1 MTPETANTRSWLRD
15 TALFLGGQL
24 TAQFGTS
31 ISSYAV
37 IWYVTL
43 KTGSGTQYALLIIAS
58 QITMALTAMIGGVW
72 SDRYWRKVLIMA
84 ADGLT
89 ALATL
94 SLAVYF
100 LHGHDAL
107 WMIVVLLAVRGLLSG
122 VRSPSVSASLPQ
134 LAPTRALL
142 RVNSLNSAAQ
152 AVIALGSPAIAAVL
166 LIKVPLGLIFLIDA
180 VASTAAVFLML
191 LVHLPRLPHAEAA
204 TDKPTGLRSYAH
216 EIGQAVHTLRHHAG
230 LVRVVGVLAFFVCVV
245 IPVAQMTPVF
255 ITRYFGAE
263 QWKLAAGE
271 IAWSSGM
278 VVGGLIM
285 MAWSGLRNR
294 TTMIMASAIWWVFM
308 AAAMGLSP
316 NLIVFCIVMVLWG
329 ASLPVLNTSA
339 VTAAQE
345 QIEHG
350 MLGRVMGLFNLIL
363 NVSGPIGM
371 AVFGPLTDHFS
382 MRWMCVAVGAAGGVF
397 LLVLRLRG
405 GPSAPL
411 LAPVLPDVTSKMTG
425 DGDAVELA

>member
-1 MTPETANTRSWLRD
+1 VTPDTATQRSWLRD

-37 IWYVTL
+37 IWYVTF

-58 QITMALTAMIGGVW
+58 QLTMALTAVIGGVW
-72 SDRYWRKVLIMA
+72 SDRYWRKVLIMC

-94 SLAVYF
+94 CLAIYF
-100 LHGHDAL
+100 LRGHDAL
-107 WMIVVLLAVRGLLSG
+107 WLIVMLMAIRGLLSG

-134 LAPTRALL
+134 LVPTSTLM

-152 AVIALGSPAIAAVL
+152 SVIALGSPAIAAVL
-166 LIKVPLGLIFLIDA
+166 LLKVPLGLIFMVDAITSSLA
-180 VASTAAVFLML
+180 VALMW
-191 LVHLPRLPHAEAA
+191 LVHLPRLHKTAAE
-204 TDKPTGLRSYAH
+204 DKPTGLRSYGH

-230 LVRVVGVLAFFVCVV
+230 LLRVVGVLAFFVCVV

-271 IAWSSGM
+271 IAWSAGM
-278 VVGGLIM
+278 VAGGVIM
-285 MAWSGLRNR
+285 MAWGGLRNR
-294 TTMIMASAIWWVFM
+294 MTMIMASAIFWVFM
-308 AAAMGLSP
+308 AAGMGLSP
-316 NLIVFCIVMVLWG
+316 NLIVFCVVMVLWG
-329 ASLPVLNTSA
+329 ASLSMLNTSA

-345 QIEHG
+345 QIETG
-350 MLGRVMGLFNLIL
+350 MLGRVMGLFSLIL

-371 AVFGPLTDHFS
+371 AVFGPLTDVFP

-405 GPSAPL
+405 GPSVPLMAPAL
-411 LAPVLPDVTSKMTG
+411 TDVTSKATG
-425 DGDAVELA
+425 DGDAMELA